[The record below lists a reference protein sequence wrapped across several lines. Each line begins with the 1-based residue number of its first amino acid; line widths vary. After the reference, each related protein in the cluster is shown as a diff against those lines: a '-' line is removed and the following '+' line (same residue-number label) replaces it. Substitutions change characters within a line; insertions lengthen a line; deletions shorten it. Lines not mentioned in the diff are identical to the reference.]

1 MILHLP
7 VNLRCM
13 EFDVPDLV
21 PSKQAWLEAVLADF
35 DTFLK
40 DHADCERKASGMAM
54 SLVAKYP
61 NREEILQDL
70 IHTGIEELE
79 HFRLVFKI
87 MQNRGVGLNK
97 RMTKDLYV
105 DALQKNIRNGKDEGL
120 LDRLVLGAIVE
131 NRGFERFKLI
141 AEHINDKEL
150 AGFYH
155 MIYTSEAKHG
165 EMFLHLA
172 ANYFGQ
178 GEIEKR
184 YYDLAGAEAVIL
196 NELEIKAALH

>member
-1 MILHLP
+1 MA
-7 VNLRCM
+7 
-13 EFDVPDLV
+13 FDVPDLV
-21 PSKQAWLEAVLADF
+21 PSKKVWLDAVLADF
-35 DTFLK
+35 NSFLK

-61 NREEILQDL
+61 DREEVLQDL

-79 HFRLVFKI
+79 HFRLVYKI
-87 MQNRGVGLNK
+87 MQKRGISLNK

-105 DALQKNIRNGKDEGL
+105 EGLQKHVRNGTNEGL
-120 LDRLVLGAIVE
+120 LDRLIIGAIVE

-141 AEHINDKEL
+141 AENIRDEEL

-165 EMFLHLA
+165 EMFLRLA
-172 ANYFGQ
+172 ANYFTK
-178 GEIEKR
+178 EDIEKR
-184 YYDLAGAEAVIL
+184 YYELAGIEAAIL
-196 NELEIKAALH
+196 NGLEIKPALH

>member
-1 MILHLP
+1 MT
-7 VNLRCM
+7 
-13 EFDVPDLV
+13 FDIPSLV
-21 PSKQAWLEAVLADF
+21 PSKKEWLDAVLADF
-35 DTFLK
+35 DSFLK

-61 NREEILQDL
+61 DREEILQEL

-87 MQNRGVGLNK
+87 MQQRGISLNS

-105 DALQKNIRNGKDEGL
+105 DGLQKHIRNGKEEGL
-120 LDRLVLGAIVE
+120 LDRLVIGSIVE

-141 AEHINDKEL
+141 SENIEDEEMAK
-150 AGFYH
+150 FYH

-165 EMFLHLA
+165 DMFLRLA
-172 ANYFGQ
+172 CCYF
-178 GEIEKR
+178 EKPDVEKR
-184 YYDLAGAEAVIL
+184 YYELAGIEAAVL
-196 NELEIKAALH
+196 NDLEIQAALH

>member
-1 MILHLP
+1 M
-7 VNLRCM
+7 VFN
-13 EFDVPDLV
+13 VPDLV
-21 PSKQAWLEAVLADF
+21 PSKSEWLNAVLADF
-35 DTFLK
+35 NSFLK

-79 HFRLVFKI
+79 HFRLVYKI
-87 MQNRGVGLNK
+87 MQQRGIALNQ

-105 DALQKNIRNGKDEGL
+105 DSLLKHVRNGKNEGL
-120 LDRLVLGAIVE
+120 LDRLVIGAIVE

-141 AEHINDKEL
+141 ADNVADEDL
-150 AGFYH
+150 AQFYH

-165 EMFLHLA
+165 DMFLRLA
-172 ANYFGQ
+172 KNYFPQ
-178 GEIEKR
+178 EAIEKR
-184 YYDLAGAEAVIL
+184 YYELAGIEAAIL
-196 NELEIKAALH
+196 NGLEIRAALH

>member
-1 MILHLP
+1 MAY
-7 VNLRCM
+7 N
-13 EFDVPDLV
+13 VPDLV
-21 PSKQAWLEAVLADF
+21 PSKTEWLNAVLADF
-35 DTFLK
+35 DSFLK

-79 HFRLVFKI
+79 HFRLVYKI
-87 MQNRGVGLNK
+87 MQQRGISLNQ

-105 DALQKNIRNGKDEGL
+105 DSLLKHVRNGKNEGL
-120 LDRLVLGAIVE
+120 LDRLVIGAIVE

-141 AEHINDKEL
+141 ADNVADEDL
-150 AGFYH
+150 ARFYH

-165 EMFLHLA
+165 DMFLRLA
-172 ANYFGQ
+172 KNYFPQ
-178 GEIEKR
+178 EAIEKR
-184 YYDLAGAEAVIL
+184 YYELAGIEAAIL
-196 NELEIKAALH
+196 NGLEIRAALH

>member
-1 MILHLP
+1 MAY
-7 VNLRCM
+7 N
-13 EFDVPDLV
+13 VPDLV
-21 PSKQAWLEAVLADF
+21 PSKSEWLNAVLADF
-35 DTFLK
+35 DSFLK

-79 HFRLVFKI
+79 HFRLVYNI
-87 MQNRGVGLNK
+87 MQQRGISLNQ

-105 DALQKNIRNGKDEGL
+105 DSLLKHVRNGKNEGL
-120 LDRLVLGAIVE
+120 LDRLVIGAIVE

-141 AEHINDKEL
+141 ADNVADEDL
-150 AGFYH
+150 ARFYH

-165 EMFLHLA
+165 DMFLRLA
-172 ANYFGQ
+172 KNYFPQ
-178 GEIEKR
+178 EAIEKR
-184 YYDLAGAEAVIL
+184 YYELAGIEAAIL
-196 NELEIKAALH
+196 NGLEIRAALH

>member
-1 MILHLP
+1 MDKM
-7 VNLRCM
+7 VFN
-13 EFDVPDLV
+13 VPDLV
-21 PSKQAWLEAVLADF
+21 PSKSEWLNAVLADF
-35 DTFLK
+35 NSFLK

-79 HFRLVFKI
+79 HFRLVYKI
-87 MQNRGVGLNK
+87 MQQRGISLNQ

-105 DALQKNIRNGKDEGL
+105 DSLLKHVRNGKNEGL
-120 LDRLVLGAIVE
+120 LDRLVIGAIVE

-141 AEHINDKEL
+141 ADNVADEDL
-150 AGFYH
+150 ARFYH

-165 EMFLHLA
+165 DMFLRLA
-172 ANYFGQ
+172 KNYFPQ
-178 GEIEKR
+178 EAIEKR
-184 YYDLAGAEAVIL
+184 YYELAGIEAAIL
-196 NELEIKAALH
+196 NGLEIRAALH

>member
-1 MILHLP
+1 MAY
-7 VNLRCM
+7 N
-13 EFDVPDLV
+13 VPDLV
-21 PSKQAWLEAVLADF
+21 PSKSEWLNAVLADF
-35 DTFLK
+35 DSFLK

-79 HFRLVFKI
+79 HFRLVYKI
-87 MQNRGVGLNK
+87 MQQRGISLNQ

-105 DALQKNIRNGKDEGL
+105 DSLLKHVRNGKNEGL
-120 LDRLVLGAIVE
+120 LDRLVIGAIVE

-141 AEHINDKEL
+141 ADNVADEDL
-150 AGFYH
+150 ARFYH

-165 EMFLHLA
+165 DMFLRLA
-172 ANYFGQ
+172 KNYFPQ
-178 GEIEKR
+178 EAIEKR
-184 YYDLAGAEAVIL
+184 YYELAGIEAAIL
-196 NELEIKAALH
+196 NGLEIRAALH